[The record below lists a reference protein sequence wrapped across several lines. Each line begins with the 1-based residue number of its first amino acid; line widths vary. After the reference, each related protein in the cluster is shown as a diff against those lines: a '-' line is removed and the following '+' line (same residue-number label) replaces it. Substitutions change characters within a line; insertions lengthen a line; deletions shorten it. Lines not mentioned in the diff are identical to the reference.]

1 MEELLTYLSRERA
14 QTMPEYTF
22 TLSVI
27 SGTSVLALTGFSD
40 SAAGTRVTLDTSTH
54 GGATAISD
62 GVQAIAT
69 SFAAYVA
76 HYGITEE

>member
-1 MEELLTYLSRERA
+1 VKNGRHHIEELVTFLSRERA

-40 SAAGTRVTLDTSTH
+40 SAANAMTGLVGWFL
-54 GGATAISD
+54 
-62 GVQAIAT
+62 
-69 SFAAYVA
+69 
-76 HYGITEE
+76 